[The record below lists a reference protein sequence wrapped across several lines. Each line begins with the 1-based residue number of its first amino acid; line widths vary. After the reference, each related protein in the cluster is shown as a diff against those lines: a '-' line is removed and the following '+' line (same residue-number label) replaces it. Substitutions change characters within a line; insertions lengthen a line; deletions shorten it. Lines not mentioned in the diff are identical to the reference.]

1 MVAKKLE
8 EQFIDI
14 MFLFDDENKIIEN
27 YSELRKVLSTVKR
40 EELPSPYDY
49 ITKYVFDQKLENPD
63 EATIMFDYLRGLYIE
78 TDGTNGDYVD
88 VTLKSIA
95 RHIRLAIIQQN
106 YIAKQTTETLM
117 LNRRLQITLKEQ
129 SLSLSNIN
137 KSSKDLE
144 NRINEMKIDKS
155 SIYTDF
161 IAILG
166 IFSALIFGLFGG
178 FSAFSSLL
186 QAMSSNA
193 KISRAIM
200 MGSLLLIGLLILIFL
215 LLNGVSNL
223 TDRNIKSCCSDQK
236 CGHNIYQRFP
246 IFVLGITVLSIFA
259 TGAFLGMVW
268 NLEGELYNKPI
279 LVTAIA
285 GLIIFIL
292 IISIIVMICN
302 DKSSNKNIINKK
314 QNPTSIKR

>member
-1 MVAKKLE
+1 MVAKNLE
-8 EQFIDI
+8 EQFIDV
-14 MFLFDDENKIIEN
+14 MFGLDDEKQLAEN
-27 YSELRKVLSTVKR
+27 YSALKKYLTFVKQ
-40 EELPSPYDY
+40 EEIASPYDY
-49 ITKYVFDQKLENPD
+49 ITEYVFDHELNNPD
-63 EATIMFDYLRGLYIE
+63 EATIMFDYLRILYIE
-78 TDGTNGDYVD
+78 SDGKKGDYAD

-106 YIAKQTTETLM
+106 YIAKQTKETLK
-117 LNRRLQITLKEQ
+117 LNKKLQITLKNQ
-129 SLSLSNIN
+129 TSSLFEIN
-137 KSSKDLE
+137 KSSKELE
-144 NRINEMKIDKS
+144 KKINEMKMDKS

-268 NLEGELYNKPI
+268 NLEGGLYNKPI
-279 LVTAIA
+279 LVTIIA
-285 GLIIFIL
+285 GSAIVIL
-292 IISIIVMICN
+292 IISIIVMICK
-302 DKSSNKNIINKK
+302 DKKTN
-314 QNPTSIKR
+314 